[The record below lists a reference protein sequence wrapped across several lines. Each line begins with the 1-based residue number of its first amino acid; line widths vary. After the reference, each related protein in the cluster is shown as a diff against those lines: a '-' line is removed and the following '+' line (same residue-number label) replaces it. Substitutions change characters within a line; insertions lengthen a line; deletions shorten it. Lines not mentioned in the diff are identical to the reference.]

1 MGVQERRNK
10 LLEQFQMIIQDEH
23 NMAQLEAMFQS
34 ILHSENSS
42 LTENQIQQILE
53 IREQVDSGEMDLTP
67 WSEVKSRLDKRYGV

>member
-42 LTENQIQQILE
+42 LTENQIQQILK

-67 WSEVKSRLDKRYGV
+67 WSEVKSRLDKKYGV